1 MQGAMQALV
10 QEHMKAKGAPN
21 AGSSHQ
27 FSTAAV
33 GFLSRD
39 LPEPVEV
46 KKMKGL
52 AQTAGGEWEQAE
64 AMQK

>member
-1 MQGAMQALV
+1 LQGAMQALV
-10 QEHMKAKGAPN
+10 QEHMKTTGVAN

-27 FSTAAV
+27 FYTAAV

-52 AQTAGGEWEQAE
+52 VQTAGGEWVQAE

>member
-1 MQGAMQALV
+1 
-10 QEHMKAKGAPN
+10 MKATGVAN

-27 FSTAAV
+27 FYTAAV

-52 AQTAGGEWEQAE
+52 VQTAGGEWVQAE